1 MVRKIRNFF
10 RKHIIKRSTVLLG
23 IFLVMAF
30 ILLSKIYSLQII
42 HGEEYANDFSII
54 TTKERSI
61 KSTRGNIFDRNGN
74 LLAYNELT
82 YSVTLE
88 DNGNYKS
95 TRIKNLM
102 LNSEIYHLI
111 KMIESKGDTVDSNF
125 HIVLNDHNEYEYDVS
140 GTSLLR
146 FLADVYGYSKID
158 QLSDDEKNT
167 TAEQLMDLLITSRK
181 YFLIQPN
188 GTGET
193 DKPFTEEELSKY
205 DYPRELSKNELL
217 QIVTIRYQ
225 LHTTSF
231 RRYLPITVASDVSDD
246 TVALIMEHQSELQGV
261 DVVED
266 YKRVY
271 NDSVYFAS
279 LLGYTGKASTEEL
292 EQLRKQS
299 DNYSSSSIIGKTGI
313 EQIMETSLQGIDGSE
328 TVLVDNL
335 GKVLEIKE
343 ESTVQPRQGNDVY
356 LTIDKDLQ
364 IAVYKILEQ
373 RIAGIVLANL
383 RNIKEYD
390 ASYTTDTSSIPIA
403 VYDVYYALINNNI
416 IDYRKF
422 GEDTASDN
430 EKNIHGKF
438 ISRQE
443 SVLEKF
449 NRQLT
454 GSDNTA
460 YKDLSDA
467 DKAYQSYVVNDM
479 LMSDT
484 GILDTSLIDTEDDT
498 YKAWKSEETVSIH
511 DFLRYCATMN
521 WIDVSKIA
529 GDKSYLSTEEILD
542 ALWMYI
548 EDYLKEDSGF
558 SKLIYKYMLLN
569 DEITPEQI
577 CRVLYDQ
584 EVLKMDQD
592 TYNKL
597 ANDSLSSYDFIRDK
611 IESIEIT
618 PAQLALDPCSGSA
631 VVTDP
636 NTGEFL
642 AVVSYPGY
650 DNNRLA
656 NTMDSKYYN
665 QLLND
670 LSQPFYNKATQQK
683 TAPGSTFKPV
693 TAVAALTEGVINT
706 ESEIDCTGVFD
717 KIQGSPLKCWNTLG
731 HGPLKIVEAIAE
743 SCNVFFSET
752 AYEMGIN
759 DNDVFSEDLAMTT
772 LQKYCKLFNLD
783 KNSGIEISES
793 NPQISDSMP
802 IPSAIG
808 QGTHNYTTTQ
818 LARYVSTI
826 ANNGISYNMTLLNK
840 VTDSEGNLIQ
850 DYSADVESVLEVSD
864 SVWDTIHTG
873 MRGVITN
880 KTAFDDLGVELA
892 GKTGTAQENRKRS
905 SHGLFIGYAPYNNPE
920 IALCV
925 RIPHGYSSTN
935 AAMTAK
941 DILNYYFNLEDEDKI
956 ITGKAK
962 SASSNVRQD

>member
-158 QLSDDEKNT
+158 QLSDDEQNT

-328 TVLVDNL
+328 TVRVDDV
-335 GKVLEIKE
+335 GKVLEVKE
-343 ESTVQPRQGNDVY
+343 ES
-356 LTIDKDLQ
+356 
-364 IAVYKILEQ
+364 
-373 RIAGIVLANL
+373 
-383 RNIKEYD
+383 
-390 ASYTTDTSSIPIA
+390 
-403 VYDVYYALINNNI
+403 
-416 IDYRKF
+416 
-422 GEDTASDN
+422 
-430 EKNIHGKF
+430 
-438 ISRQE
+438 
-443 SVLEKF
+443 
-449 NRQLT
+449 
-454 GSDNTA
+454 
-460 YKDLSDA
+460 
-467 DKAYQSYVVNDM
+467 
-479 LMSDT
+479 
-484 GILDTSLIDTEDDT
+484 
-498 YKAWKSEETVSIH
+498 
-511 DFLRYCATMN
+511 
-521 WIDVSKIA
+521 
-529 GDKSYLSTEEILD
+529 
-542 ALWMYI
+542 
-548 EDYLKEDSGF
+548 
-558 SKLIYKYMLLN
+558 
-569 DEITPEQI
+569 
-577 CRVLYDQ
+577 RV
-584 EVLKMDQD
+584 
-592 TYNKL
+592 
-597 ANDSLSSYDFIRDK
+597 
-611 IESIEIT
+611 
-618 PAQLALDPCSGSA
+618 
-631 VVTDP
+631 
-636 NTGEFL
+636 
-642 AVVSYPGY
+642 
-650 DNNRLA
+650 
-656 NTMDSKYYN
+656 
-665 QLLND
+665 
-670 LSQPFYNKATQQK
+670 
-683 TAPGSTFKPV
+683 
-693 TAVAALTEGVINT
+693 
-706 ESEIDCTGVFD
+706 
-717 KIQGSPLKCWNTLG
+717 
-731 HGPLKIVEAIAE
+731 
-743 SCNVFFSET
+743 
-752 AYEMGIN
+752 
-759 DNDVFSEDLAMTT
+759 
-772 LQKYCKLFNLD
+772 
-783 KNSGIEISES
+783 
-793 NPQISDSMP
+793 
-802 IPSAIG
+802 
-808 QGTHNYTTTQ
+808 
-818 LARYVSTI
+818 
-826 ANNGISYNMTLLNK
+826 
-840 VTDSEGNLIQ
+840 
-850 DYSADVESVLEVSD
+850 
-864 SVWDTIHTG
+864 
-873 MRGVITN
+873 
-880 KTAFDDLGVELA
+880 
-892 GKTGTAQENRKRS
+892 
-905 SHGLFIGYAPYNNPE
+905 
-920 IALCV
+920 
-925 RIPHGYSSTN
+925 
-935 AAMTAK
+935 
-941 DILNYYFNLEDEDKI
+941 
-956 ITGKAK
+956 
-962 SASSNVRQD
+962 